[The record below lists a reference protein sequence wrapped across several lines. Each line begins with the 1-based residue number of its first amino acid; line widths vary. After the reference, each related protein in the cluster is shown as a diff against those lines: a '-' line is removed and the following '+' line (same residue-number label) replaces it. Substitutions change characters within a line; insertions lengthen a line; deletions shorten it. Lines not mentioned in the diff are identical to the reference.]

1 MLEHGDELLFPD
13 GKIYCLSRMGF
24 CCPGGV
30 KPPDEWFIS
39 NAGGGTVFKGYYHEL
54 LEFLPESCMI
64 AANKWHKKEKQRVVK
79 ADCQLSIF
87 E

>member
-1 MLEHGDELLFPD
+1 MLEHGDTLMFSN
-13 GKIYCLSRMGF
+13 GKTYSLCCIGY
-24 CCPGGV
+24 CCPGGI

-39 NAGGGTVFKGYYHEL
+39 NTGGGTVFKGYYHEL
-54 LEFLPESCMI
+54 LDFLPEGCMI
-64 AANKWHKKEKQRVVK
+64 AVNKWHKKEKQPVVK